1 MAVSKRPWPLQRM
14 AELET
19 RHQRLCMAA
28 YNGLGKPKHHH
39 RMHIS
44 SQGTHLQ
51 LLVTTDAGEAK
62 HQQYKGALSEFCQH
76 LTDKTQLAQSVSA
89 HMLMGQMNR
98 LAQHDPFL
106 KGLRASP
113 KEDGEVLA
121 WLPQSMWIS
130 KPLLPRVSAEAAT
143 ELMHVA
149 RGDVLRELPLA
160 RRSAAVLASCVW
172 CGQLCFRV
180 RMLKFVAEDR
190 ASSTWTLLQREEI
203 WSEQRIDCCFR
214 PSWWHQAGNAIICL
228 A

>member
-19 RHQRLCMAA
+19 QHQRLRVAA

-39 RMHIS
+39 RMRIS

-113 KEDGEVLA
+113 KDDGEVAEHVDQQATLA
-121 WLPQSMWIS
+121 ARVRGSRYRAYARSPPAEMSSGKCRWHGG
-130 KPLLPRVSAEAAT
+130 PRPCSRAASG
-143 ELMHVA
+143 A
-149 RGDVLRELPLA
+149 
-160 RRSAAVLASCVW
+160 ASCVSA
-172 CGQLCFRV
+172 CEC
-180 RMLKFVAEDR
+180 
-190 ASSTWTLLQREEI
+190 
-203 WSEQRIDCCFR
+203 
-214 PSWWHQAGNAIICL
+214 
-228 A
+228 